1 MADENL
7 HYQIDPVLAP
17 VVVQAFTRYL
27 EGATI
32 KEITKELN
40 AKGVRSKRG
49 KEISENT
56 VSLMLNNRKY
66 IGEYRFRDV
75 VVPNGIPAI
84 VPQDLFDRVQE
95 RMAANKKAP
104 AKHKAEDEYLLTT
117 KLFCGTGKCMMA
129 GEIGTRQN
137 DTTYRYYKCP
147 GVKYH
152 RGCDKK
158 TVRKAWIEDLVI
170 QQIKEIIFDDDL
182 IEKLA
187 DIVIS
192 VQEQENTVVPV
203 LQRQLV
209 KIEKGIENMLNAIQ
223 QGIITPSTKQ
233 RMDELEMRK
242 NQLIV
247 QIGKEEIAKPSFT
260 KD

>member
-1 MADENL
+1 
-7 HYQIDPVLAP
+7 
-17 VVVQAFTRYL
+17 
-27 EGATI
+27 
-32 KEITKELN
+32 
-40 AKGVRSKRG
+40 
-49 KEISENT
+49 
-56 VSLMLNNRKY
+56 
-66 IGEYRFRDV
+66 
-75 VVPNGIPAI
+75 
-84 VPQDLFDRVQE
+84 
-95 RMAANKKAP
+95 
-104 AKHKAEDEYLLTT
+104 
-117 KLFCGTGKCMMA
+117 MMA
-129 GEIGTRQN
+129 GEIGTSQN

>member
-1 MADENL
+1 M
-7 HYQIDPVLAP
+7 
-17 VVVQAFTRYL
+17 
-27 EGATI
+27 
-32 KEITKELN
+32 
-40 AKGVRSKRG
+40 
-49 KEISENT
+49 
-56 VSLMLNNRKY
+56 
-66 IGEYRFRDV
+66 
-75 VVPNGIPAI
+75 
-84 VPQDLFDRVQE
+84 
-95 RMAANKKAP
+95 
-104 AKHKAEDEYLLTT
+104 
-117 KLFCGTGKCMMA
+117 
-129 GEIGTRQN
+129 
-137 DTTYRYYKCP
+137 
-147 GVKYH
+147 
-152 RGCDKK
+152 
-158 TVRKAWIEDLVI
+158 VI

-192 VQEQENTVVPV
+192 VQEQENTVVQV